1 MPQVLM
7 AEAPG
12 GLDAYQC
19 PYCSHTYLALVVDES
34 GQITQQM
41 ADPPRAC
48 RRCGSPMDLDKAQEF
63 QDAAAVAA
71 ATRAP
76 RSGRRIKKL

>member
-12 GLDAYQC
+12 GLDAYQW

-48 RRCGSPMDLDKAQEF
+48 RHPACQ
-63 QDAAAVAA
+63 
-71 ATRAP
+71 
-76 RSGRRIKKL
+76 